1 MKDQR
6 RILVVDDDDDIRTLV
21 CLVLESE
28 GYHAVPA
35 RDGLDALDLLQ
46 RTAPPTMI
54 LLDLMM
60 PRMDGEALVLALR
73 GMPALSGVP
82 VVIMSGHNN
91 ARQKTNALAVDGC
104 LVKPVDLDVLVSTV
118 YQHTH

>member
-1 MKDQR
+1 MNDQQR
-6 RILVVDDDDDIRTLV
+6 VLVVDDDDDIRTLV

-28 GYHAVPA
+28 GFQAVPA
-35 RDGLDALDLLQ
+35 RDGLDALDLLK
-46 RTAPPTMI
+46 RSAPPTLI

-60 PRMDGEALVLALR
+60 PRMDGEALVAALR
-73 GMPALSGVP
+73 GMPAMSGIP

-91 ARQKTNALAVDGC
+91 ARQKTHALAVSGC